1 MSLVDTFSEIITPDY
16 PLGPRTSFGVGGKAE
31 FLAKPRSAEELAKLL
46 AACSAEGVPFRVFGG
61 GSNILVRDEGV
72 RGVVIDLEGEPF
84 SGVTVEGNQVQ
95 AGASASLGELI
106 TQSCSASLAGMESLV
121 GIPGTVGGALRTNAG
136 GRTGD
141 IGQFV
146 HSVEMMDESG
156 ERFTRMRADIRFSY
170 RHSNL
175 DDGIILSAKFDLVSE
190 NPEDLVRRIKKLWI
204 AKKASQPF
212 SFQRAGYV
220 FRNPRGLSA
229 DELIEGAGLR
239 GTKIGGAEISD
250 RDPRFIV
257 AQPGA
262 TSDDILRL
270 IDMARTK
277 IDEQMGVSIELQ
289 IDIW

>member
-1 MSLVDTFSEIITPDY
+1 MSLVESFAEIITPDY
-16 PLGPRTSFGVGGKAE
+16 PLGPRTAFGVGGKAQY
-31 FLAKPRSAEELAKLL
+31 LAKPRNADELSKLVAACNAEE
-46 AACSAEGVPFRVFGG
+46 VPFRVMGG
-61 GSNILVRDEGV
+61 GTNILVRDEGV
-72 RGVVIDLEGEPF
+72 RGIVIDLDGEPF
-84 SGVTVEGNQVQ
+84 SGVTVEGNQVR
-95 AGASASLGELI
+95 AGASAALSDLI
-106 TQSCSASLAGMESLV
+106 TASCSASLAGMEALV

-146 HSVEMMDESG
+146 HSVELMDPAGNIS
-156 ERFTRMRADIRFSY
+156 TRMRADIRFSY

-175 DDGIILSAKFDLVSE
+175 DDGVITSARFELVRE

-229 DELIEGAGLR
+229 EELIEGAGLR

-250 RDPRFIV
+250 RDPRYII

-270 IDMARTK
+270 IELARTK
-277 IDEQMGVSIELQ
+277 IDEQMGVAIELQ